1 MSGISIL
8 YKAPEKL
15 PPTLFAFLDP
25 FSGTLW
31 FSIGLSYVLVSI
43 TLFVVSRSVHTSSDS
58 TPTQIL
64 AQVHTD
70 GVGER

>member
-1 MSGISIL
+1 MLMSGISIL

-43 TLFVVSRSVHTSSDS
+43 TLFVVSRSVCL
-58 TPTQIL
+58 Q
-64 AQVHTD
+64 
-70 GVGER
+70 